1 MSIDTAK
8 INSWDSVGIDNS
20 YMFRLVMEDKQ
31 LCKTALELILGIRIK
46 RLVILE
52 PEKSLEYKI
61 SSKGIRLDIYA
72 EDENG
77 ISYDLEMQACDSE
90 KALLGKRTR
99 YYQSLMDGDILK
111 KGEAYENLKKSFV
124 IFICKFDPFDKNYGR
139 YTFNHWCDENKS
151 VGLGDEATKIL
162 LNTKGDMQ
170 GMSKELK
177 AFLSYIETG
186 KPADAYTAELDNTVN
201 VLKKDEGVRAMFM
214 TWEQVKIESTA
225 KGKREGIE
233 IGKEIGRAEGRAEG
247 EAAGEARGKEIG
259 KKECLLENIRSM
271 MKNLGLSS
279 QKAMDALGI
288 SPEEQA
294 ELLPLL

>member
-77 ISYDLEMQACDSE
+77 ISYDLEMQAYDSE
-90 KALLGKRTR
+90 KTFLGRRAR

-214 TWEQVKIESTA
+214 TWEQVKIESAA

-233 IGKEIGRAEGRAEG
+233 IGKKLGRIEGRAEG
-247 EAAGEARGKEIG
+247 EAAGEARGDKNR
-259 KKECLLENIRSM
+259 LLQDIRNLMESFNIPAE
-271 MKNLGLSS
+271 
-279 QKAMDALGI
+279 KAMQALKI
-288 SPEEQA
+288 KPEEQA